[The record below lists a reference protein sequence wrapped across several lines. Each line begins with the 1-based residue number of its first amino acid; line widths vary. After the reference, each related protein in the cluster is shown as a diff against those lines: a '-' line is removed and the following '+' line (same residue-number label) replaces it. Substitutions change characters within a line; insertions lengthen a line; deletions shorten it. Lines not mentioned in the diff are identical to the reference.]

1 MASGPRFL
9 GVAARRRQG
18 PGRRR
23 APLLSRLRV
32 GHKLLLL
39 VLLPVTGLVALTAFG
54 ALAQWEEARTL
65 ERFRSAIDVSFATS
79 GVSDAV
85 ATERVDA
92 VRARLRPDTATL
104 TARSAS
110 RQATD
115 RALDG
120 AVRRADSWPTART
133 GGELDAV
140 SRQLSAVRVQAGLG
154 ALTARAIAQQYQEI
168 QDTLLDTATALETGR
183 PTRAAG
189 RAADAHVAILEAV
202 EAAERERVELAVLL
216 DTPTGRRPAAAG
228 RWSALEEAQLREF
241 RRTTSDRLRAALYQ
255 AQFEVPGRAVR
266 AVRDLLADPDPPTAR
281 WPSYGGWLA
290 DSTARIAALR
300 GIQDEAARDLAD
312 TAAADLEGAR
322 NRAARDLTVSLAV
335 LTGVALLAFVLA
347 RSITRPLREVT
358 AGARALSAGDLSFA
372 VHYAGHDELGD
383 VADTFRELRVT
394 TERLAAE
401 IRSMNSAVD
410 DNRLEHRVDVGR
422 FDGTWAQLLG
432 GMNGTMASFAA
443 AHGRRRKAERELE
456 DIFNLSLDLLCI
468 LGVDGSFRRVNPAFE
483 RTLGYPRATLLAR
496 HPVDLVH
503 EEDRERTRAALE
515 LLAGGAELAGFE
527 NRYVREDGT
536 ECWLQWSARPVPEE
550 GLVYAA
556 ARDVTER
563 RRAARE
569 QSALRRVAT
578 LVARGATPERVFG
591 AVAAEV
597 EDLLGAEVAA
607 VLRHESDGTLTV
619 LGTAHGTGREG
630 EAAAREVLR
639 TRAPA
644 RVGRSVAAPIAV
656 DGRLWG
662 AVVATTRRTPRPAPD
677 PTPEPVSGAV
687 PEPAPRSM
695 PDPASGPVLEPALRP
710 PPDPAS
716 GPVPE
721 PAPQPTPEPAS
732 QPTPDPASKATP
744 EPVPPDA
751 SRLADF
757 TELVAAAVANADSRA
772 QLSASRARVVA
783 AGDASRRRIERDLH
797 DGVQQRLVALQLDLR
812 LAESLVADP
821 SSELGRQLAHVAKGL
836 EDASYDLLQV
846 ARGIHPAILSK
857 GGLGPALRSLARRCP
872 VLVELDLALP
882 ARRLPERLEVAA
894 YYVVS
899 ECLTNAVKHAHARV
913 VTVDAHAR
921 GDVLELT
928 VRDDGAGG
936 AEPGRGSGLIG
947 LVDRVEA
954 IGGRLDLRSPP
965 GQGTTLRVTAPLE
978 GPPHG

>member
-1 MASGPRFL
+1 MGW
-9 GVAARRRQG
+9 RRDVDRG

-410 DNRLEHRVDVGR
+410 DNRLEHRVDVGQ

-578 LVARGATPERVFG
+578 LVARGAAPERVFG

-677 PTPEPVSGAV
+677 PTP
-687 PEPAPRSM
+687 
-695 PDPASGPVLEPALRP
+695 DPASGPVLEPALRP

-721 PAPQPTPEPAS
+721 PAPQPTPETASQPPPDPAS
-732 QPTPDPASKATP
+732 QPTPELVSG
-744 EPVPPDA
+744 PVPPDA

-872 VLVELDLALP
+872 VPVELDLALP